1 MSSKPQQGEFKLI
14 ERFIR
19 PFKLHSKGLQL
30 GPGDDAALVEPPKGL
45 SLAVTVDTV
54 REGVHFGRRFL
65 SSEIGHKAL
74 AVNLSDLAAMG
85 ASPRWF
91 LVALELPAR
100 FPSSRLDGIAKGMA
114 ALARSEACVLIGGNV
129 TKGDRLALTITA
141 IGEVPPKLAL
151 RRDGLRPGD
160 VIAVTGELGA
170 AALGLRLLKSGARA
184 GAEAQ
189 LRPIPRISAGK
200 AALGLARAAIDISDG
215 LAQDVS
221 HLADR
226 SGCGVE
232 LWADAIPMSPEVA
245 AQPDALELCLSGG
258 EDYELVFSVRPAK
271 LVELQ
276 SRLRSLGVP
285 LTVIGRAFTRRGV
298 WLAPREGERVRR
310 LDTAG
315 FQHF

>member
-1 MSSKPQQGEFKLI
+1 MSAQAQQGEFKLI

-19 PFKLHSKGLQL
+19 PFKLHSEGLQL
-30 GPGDDAALVEPPKGL
+30 GPGDDAALVQPSKGL
-45 SLAVTVDTV
+45 ALAVTVDTV
-54 REGVHFGRRFL
+54 REGIHFGPLF
-65 SSEIGHKAL
+65 SASEVGHKAL

-85 ASPRWF
+85 ATPRWF

-114 ALARSEACVLIGGNV
+114 ALARSQACVLVGGNV
-129 TKGDRLALTITA
+129 TRGDRLALTITA

-151 RRDGLRPGD
+151 RRDGLRPRD

-170 AALGLRLLKSGARA
+170 AALGLRLLKSGTRI

-189 LRPIPRISAGK
+189 LRPTPRISAGL
-200 AALGLARAAIDISDG
+200 AARGLAHAAIDVSDG

-221 HLADR
+221 HLTES

-245 AQPDALELCLSGG
+245 AQPDALKLCLSGG
-258 EDYELVFSVRPAK
+258 EDYELVFGVGRAK
-271 LVELQ
+271 LAELQ
-276 SRLRSLGVP
+276 SRLRKLGVP
-285 LTVIGRAFTRRGV
+285 LTVIGRSVTPRGV
-298 WLAPREGERVRR
+298 WIAPREGERARKLR
-310 LDTAG
+310 PLG
-315 FQHF
+315 FAHF

>member
-1 MSSKPQQGEFKLI
+1 MSSKAQQGEFELI

-19 PFKLHSKGLQL
+19 PFQLHSKGLKL
-30 GPGDDAALVEPPKGL
+30 GPGDDAALVQPSKGL

-54 REGVHFGRRFL
+54 REGVHFGPRFTAA
-65 SSEIGHKAL
+65 EIGHKAL

-85 ASPRWF
+85 ATPRWF

-100 FPSSRLDGIAKGMA
+100 FPSSRLDGLAKGMA
-114 ALARSEACVLIGGNV
+114 ALAGSEACVLAGGNV
-129 TKGDRLALTITA
+129 TKGDKLALTITA

-160 VIAVTGELGA
+160 AIAVTGELGA
-170 AALGLRLLKSGARA
+170 AALGLRRLKSGARA
-184 GAEAQ
+184 GAEVQ
-189 LRPIPRISAGK
+189 LRPIPRVSAGK
-200 AALGLARAAIDISDG
+200 AALGLAQAATDVSDG

-221 HLADR
+221 HLAR
-226 SGCGVE
+226 SSSCGVE

-245 AQPDALELCLSGG
+245 AQPDALALCLSGG
-258 EDYELVFSVRPAK
+258 EDYELVFGVRASK
-271 LVELQ
+271 LAELQ
-276 SRLRSLGVP
+276 SCLRQVGVP
-285 LTVIGRAFTRRGV
+285 LTVIGRAVTRRGV
-298 WLAPREGERVRR
+298 WLAPHEGEPARR